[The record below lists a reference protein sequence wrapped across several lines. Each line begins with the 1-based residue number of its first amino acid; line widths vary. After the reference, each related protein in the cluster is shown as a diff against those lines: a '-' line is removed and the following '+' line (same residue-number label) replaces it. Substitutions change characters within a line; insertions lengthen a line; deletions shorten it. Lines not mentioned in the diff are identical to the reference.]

1 MRGAWQVV
9 TKLSEYLQSAPC
21 TQPTKQDKA
30 QITITKANLDLCTN
44 ASNLECSQKKMK
56 ENTHRLKVLQHTCFV
71 PGRVQMQPAKLGLS
85 NSLNAGVYQVTLVI
99 NDTRRKAASA
109 EVVD

>member
-21 TQPTKQDKA
+21 TQPTKQDKG

-44 ASNLECSQKKMK
+44 VSNLRMLAKKIK
-56 ENTHRLKVLQHTCFV
+56 ENTHRLKVPHLLC
-71 PGRVQMQPAKLGLS
+71 
-85 NSLNAGVYQVTLVI
+85 
-99 NDTRRKAASA
+99 TRKS
-109 EVVD
+109 